1 MPTDVDIQDVVA
13 ASLSDVG
20 GTRAD
25 NQDLFGDYRHGTGG
39 RLLVLADGMGGRGGG
54 ANASRICV
62 DAFAEYFRKSGT
74 PEERLVECF
83 EDANRQILEHAS
95 TDEKLQGMGTTGVA
109 LLFADEGS
117 LVAWVGDSRAYRW
130 RAGVLEPLTEDHSLV
145 QEWVRSGVL
154 SPEEA
159 ATHPRRN
166 ELMRAVGISPKLE
179 ADVARIELRW
189 GDRFLL
195 CSDGLSGVVSHE
207 EITATIGRETPD
219 DAARFL
225 IDRAIELGGTDNITV
240 QVAAFGADLRAA
252 VDRTEEFPPPITEQ
266 VEAALRRRER
276 RAPAL
281 HASSALFGAGA
292 AIFLSLVA
300 FGYWSRTTQAPD
312 PPRPDPVATVARRR
326 AAPPLAPARE
336 IPVVPTPKPPRV
348 EEPPETGA
356 PVRIDPPRA
365 IEPHGPSEPP
375 AATAALP
382 PSPQAPLAPPAAPA
396 EMEASAP
403 AGPAPRTRL
412 VKTGGDAFEPLAPA
426 ETLGL
431 DPEVHAFVANWLEAA
446 ANGDLAE
453 YRALGFPVS
462 DEEFEATYMRWEDF
476 RVTRAEVERSREG
489 RIYLRVV
496 LSYAFH
502 DARGRWR
509 TEDDHR
515 VVLIETPAGLRYQ
528 ARWR

>member
-62 DAFAEYFRKSGT
+62 DAFAEYFRRSGT
-74 PEERLVECF
+74 PRERLVECF

-130 RAGVLEPLTEDHSLV
+130 RAGVLEPLTQDHSLV

-159 ATHPRRN
+159 ANHPRRN
-166 ELMRAVGISPKLE
+166 ELMRAVGISAELE
-179 ADVARIELRW
+179 ADVASIDLLW

-195 CSDGLSGVVSHE
+195 CSDGLSGVVPHE
-207 EITATIGRETPD
+207 EIAATIGRETPD

-252 VDRTEEFPPPITEQ
+252 VDRTAEFPPPITEQ
-266 VEAALRRRER
+266 LEAALRRRER

-281 HASSALFGAGA
+281 HASSALLGAGA

-300 FGYWSRTTQAPD
+300 FGYWSRTAQRPD
-312 PPRPDPVATVARRR
+312 PPLP
-326 AAPPLAPARE
+326 APAPALVRRE
-336 IPVVPTPKPPRV
+336 TAPRPAPTGAVQVVPTPEPPRV
-348 EEPPETGA
+348 EQPG
-356 PVRIDPPRA
+356 A
-365 IEPHGPSEPP
+365 IEPDAPVEPP
-375 AATAALP
+375 AATAAP
-382 PSPQAPLAPPAAPA
+382 PRSAQAPPAPAAPVAAPA
-396 EMEASAP
+396 EMESSAP
-403 AGPAPRTRL
+403 GEPAGRALPANP
-412 VKTGGDAFEPLAPA
+412 GAAAFEPLAPA
-426 ETLGL
+426 GTLGL
-431 DPEVHAFVANWLEAA
+431 DPEVHAFVASWLEAA
-446 ANGDLAE
+446 GSGDLAD
-453 YRALGFPVS
+453 YRRLGFPVS
-462 DEEFEATYMRWEDF
+462 SEEFEATYMRWEDF
-476 RVTRAEVERSREG
+476 RVTLAEVEPDRSRDG
-489 RIYLRVV
+489 RVYLRVV

-515 VVLIETPAGLRYQ
+515 MVLIETPEGLRYH

>member
-1 MPTDVDIQDVVA
+1 MPTDADIQDVVA
-13 ASLSDVG
+13 ASRSDVG

-39 RLLVLADGMGGRGGG
+39 RLLVLADGMGGRAGG

-62 DAFAEYFRKSGT
+62 DAFAEYFRSSGT
-74 PEERLVECF
+74 PRERLVECF
-83 EDANRQILEHAS
+83 ENANRQILEHAS

-117 LVAWVGDSRAYRW
+117 LIAWVGDSRAYRW
-130 RAGVLEPLTEDHSLV
+130 RAGVLEPLTQDHSVV

-159 ATHPRRN
+159 ANHPRRN
-166 ELMRAVGISPKLE
+166 ELTRAVGIRPQLE
-179 ADVARIELRW
+179 ADVASIDLRS

-195 CSDGLSGVVSHE
+195 CSDGLSGVVPHD
-207 EITATIGRETPD
+207 EIAATIGRETPD

-252 VDRTEEFPPPITEQ
+252 VDRAAEFPPPITEQ
-266 VEAALRRRER
+266 LEAALRRRER

-281 HASSALFGAGA
+281 HASSALLGAGA

-300 FGYWSRTTQAPD
+300 FGYWARTTQRPVPAPAVV
-312 PPRPDPVATVARRR
+312 RAQ
-326 AAPPLAPARE
+326 AAPGPASARAVR
-336 IPVVPTPKPPRV
+336 VVPTPKPPRV
-348 EEPPETGA
+348 EEPGT
-356 PVRIDPPRA
+356 
-365 IEPHGPSEPP
+365 IEPHARTEPP
-375 AATAALP
+375 AATA
-382 PSPQAPLAPPAAPA
+382 SPRAPLAPPAAPA
-396 EMEASAP
+396 EVESPRPGNP
-403 AGPAPRTRL
+403 AGRAPPANPS
-412 VKTGGDAFEPLAPA
+412 AAFFEPLGSA

-446 ANGDLAE
+446 GNGDLAA
-453 YRALGFPVS
+453 YRTLGFPVS
-462 DEEFEATYMRWEDF
+462 NEEFEATYMRWEDF
-476 RVTRAEVERSREG
+476 RVTLAEVEPGRSRDG
-489 RIYLRVV
+489 RVYLRVL

-515 VVLIETPAGLRYQ
+515 VVLIETPEGLRYY